1 MNTTAEITKPIYQK
15 LEEQG
20 ITLRNY
26 DEGQHKTTCP
36 QCSPNRKNSRDPCL
50 SVNIDTQGARW
61 RCHHC
66 QWEGNVWKESLQ
78 RPPTIRKTAPKKPA
92 QIPNTK
98 SLKGTWG
105 EIFFDERG
113 IGMDVAQRYGVGI
126 ASHYVGGKRQDC
138 IAFVYKDE
146 QGVPCNI
153 KFRSADKN
161 YAQLPDCE
169 RVPYLADC
177 LNDEGE
183 ALLICEG
190 EMDALTWKICD
201 GITENVISVPDG
213 ASDRKMEWLS
223 TFDIEKYK
231 KIYLALDSDE
241 AGIQC
246 REEIARRVGRERCF
260 IIVYPDEFKDANEVW
275 MHSKD
280 ALKQCYESAEPY
292 PIKSLYT
299 ANAFME
305 EGLQLFRG
313 GLRTGL
319 TTGIEGMDEIFK
331 VRPSEVTIVSG
342 VPNCGKSEFID
353 AIAVNMAKE
362 HDYKFA
368 MCSFENP
375 VSDHLNKLSEKYVGK
390 PARKD
395 TWVKQMEEE
404 ELLDAYDWI
413 AQHFFF
419 VRAEDESPTID
430 WCIQALISSVL
441 RYGVNAVIL
450 DPYNEFDHQRPSGM
464 TETEY
469 VSQMMSKLK
478 RFAQTYSVHIFFV
491 AHPAKM
497 RRSHDGTFPMVEPY
511 DIAGSANFANKA
523 DVILIVERDFT
534 KGSKEVRI
542 HTKKMRFKQ
551 SGQIGSVE
559 LEYDYISGRYNKS
572 WGYPSA
578 DDADGWLPD

>member
-1 MNTTAEITKPIYQK
+1 MNTTTEITKPIYQK

-113 IGMDVAQRYGVGI
+113 IGMDVAERYGVGI

-169 RVPYLADC
+169 RVPYLTDC

-201 GITENVISVPDG
+201 GDHGE
-213 ASDRKMEWLS
+213 
-223 TFDIEKYK
+223 
-231 KIYLALDSDE
+231 
-241 AGIQC
+241 
-246 REEIARRVGRERCF
+246 
-260 IIVYPDEFKDANEVW
+260 
-275 MHSKD
+275 
-280 ALKQCYESAEPY
+280 CY
-292 PIKSLYT
+292 
-299 ANAFME
+299 F
-305 EGLQLFRG
+305 
-313 GLRTGL
+313 
-319 TTGIEGMDEIFK
+319 
-331 VRPSEVTIVSG
+331 
-342 VPNCGKSEFID
+342 
-353 AIAVNMAKE
+353 
-362 HDYKFA
+362 
-368 MCSFENP
+368 
-375 VSDHLNKLSEKYVGK
+375 
-390 PARKD
+390 
-395 TWVKQMEEE
+395 
-404 ELLDAYDWI
+404 
-413 AQHFFF
+413 
-419 VRAEDESPTID
+419 
-430 WCIQALISSVL
+430 SS
-441 RYGVNAVIL
+441 
-450 DPYNEFDHQRPSGM
+450 
-464 TETEY
+464 
-469 VSQMMSKLK
+469 
-478 RFAQTYSVHIFFV
+478 
-491 AHPAKM
+491 
-497 RRSHDGTFPMVEPY
+497 
-511 DIAGSANFANKA
+511 
-523 DVILIVERDFT
+523 
-534 KGSKEVRI
+534 
-542 HTKKMRFKQ
+542 
-551 SGQIGSVE
+551 
-559 LEYDYISGRYNKS
+559 
-572 WGYPSA
+572 
-578 DDADGWLPD
+578 